1 MNKTVR
7 LIQEITSE
15 QVASIDTLKGK
26 QLHLTL
32 DEVTSLGSVIVDYQ
46 ELISKFMEENM
57 AKSINIKLKRHLIY
71 RGITV
76 VVVIISI
83 DSTYIN

>member
-1 MNKTVR
+1 MKQPALAR
-7 LIQEITSE
+7 EITPE

-32 DEVTSLGSVIVDYQ
+32 DEITSLGSVIVDYQ

-57 AKSINIKLKRHLIY
+57 AKSINIKLKRHLISG
-71 RGITV
+71 GIIV